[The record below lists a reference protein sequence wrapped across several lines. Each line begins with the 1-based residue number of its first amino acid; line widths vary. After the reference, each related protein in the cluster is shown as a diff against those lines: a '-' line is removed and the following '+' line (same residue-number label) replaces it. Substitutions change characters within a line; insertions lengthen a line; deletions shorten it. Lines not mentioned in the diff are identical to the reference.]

1 MRYSSGDED
10 LDAWVHQGDRKSLQR
25 YIARSHTLNANL
37 YQQRR
42 VIQLE
47 TLPERPDVPAAILTA
62 FTEEH
67 NQ

>member
-10 LDAWVHQGDRKSLQR
+10 LDAWVHQGDHTSLKRFIAKS
-25 YIARSHTLNANL
+25 HNLNGNL

>member
-10 LDAWVHQGDRKSLQR
+10 LDAWFHRGDRKSLQR
-25 YIARSHTLNANL
+25 YIAKSHTLNGNF